1 MKENKMFKS
10 CNIIL
15 KKNFVSFILE
25 CFIFVKSYLEKK
37 VFFFINNSSDLLW
50 SLIILL
56 FSLIFVSMSWVS
68 PCKKKF
74 PIKDDGKFVSVK
86 SYIPSLD
93 IYGGPLDHLGQEEPD
108 TLPVSY
114 AIMMVVTTKAEQ

>member
-1 MKENKMFKS
+1 
-10 CNIIL
+10 
-15 KKNFVSFILE
+15 
-25 CFIFVKSYLEKK
+25 
-37 VFFFINNSSDLLW
+37 
-50 SLIILL
+50 
-56 FSLIFVSMSWVS
+56 MSWVS

-86 SYIPSLD
+86 SYFPSLD

>member
-56 FSLIFVSMSWVS
+56 FSLIFVSMSRVS
-68 PCKKKF
+68 P
-74 PIKDDGKFVSVK
+74 
-86 SYIPSLD
+86 SYFPSLD